1 LAWAK
6 GKPRWRGEIHLSGQ
20 SPSFQGKMMDHTQ
33 KVLEFDKIRGFLSQR
48 ATSPLGREL
57 AQRIVPLRGKD
68 LIERRLDTILQ
79 LKEVAPDFPWGG
91 LLDTRSS
98 LRRLRRRGTFLE
110 PKDLLQILSNLK
122 LCWDLLRFSQGCE
135 KICPE
140 LSSLLKGFHPHK
152 EIISSIER
160 AVEPNGEIT
169 DSASPQLSLI
179 RKRIRV
185 IKGRLKDKLASIM
198 TSSLGRNILQEPFVT
213 LRDGRFVL
221 PVKQEEKGR
230 MKGVIHDR
238 SASGATL
245 FIEPLTA
252 VNMNNQLRELLSEEK
267 GEEERILRELADN
280 LRAKLDELEEELG
293 LLGEIDLLWAAAQ
306 LAIDLKAER
315 PDLGKGGNLKLV
327 QARHPLLILGEKGPV
342 VPLSLTLGENRVLLI
357 TGPNA
362 GGKTVALKTVGLL
375 ALMVQSGLLV
385 PAKAESHFPLFTK
398 IFADI
403 GDEQSIEKSLSSFS
417 SHIQN
422 LVEVL
427 NGVGAHTLSLLDEL
441 GGDTDPKEGS
451 ALGEAVLEALAQR
464 GGMVVATT
472 HHTPLK
478 AFVHQHPLM
487 ENGSMEFDEST
498 LQPTY
503 RFRAQVPGRS
513 YGLEIC
519 RRMGMPQEVTQR
531 AAARL
536 GKGVFRL
543 EGLIADL
550 DRTTRRMKEEQEA
563 WEVKEK
569 EASRLLTLY
578 EERLTGAKEEAK
590 RIREEARREAQTL
603 LSQTNRRVE
612 HLIAEL
618 KGRKAERSA
627 ILQVKRELKQAKEK
641 LSPQLPP
648 LPQEEEIKV
657 GDLVRLG
664 TLSAQGRVQSI
675 LGGGRA
681 NVRVGRANIITPLT
695 ELRRSEEPEEDRPR
709 PGVRYNL
716 PSQVRLE
723 IDLRGQ
729 TAEEAQER
737 IDKYLD
743 EALLAGLERVRII
756 HGKGT
761 GALRRKIASYLEDH
775 PMVKSAR
782 LGELGEGGSGV
793 TVVELKT

>member
-1 LAWAK
+1 
-6 GKPRWRGEIHLSGQ
+6 
-20 SPSFQGKMMDHTQ
+20 M
-33 KVLEFDKIRGFLSQR
+33 
-48 ATSPLGREL
+48 ATPGLVSSTNRLLRL
-57 AQRIVPLRGKD
+57 AQKIVPLRERS
-68 LIERRLDTILQ
+68 LIERRLDTIQQ
-79 LKEVAPDFPWGG
+79 LREVAADFPWGG

-98 LRRLRRRGTFLE
+98 LHHLRRRGTFLD
-110 PKDLLQILSNLK
+110 PNHLLQILSNLK
-122 LCWDLLRFSQGCE
+122 LCWDLLRFSQRCE
-135 KICPE
+135 ELYPE
-140 LSSLLKGFHPHK
+140 LSSLLKRFHPHK
-152 EIISSIER
+152 EIISSIEKTID
-160 AVEPNGEIT
+160 PDGGIT
-169 DSASPQLSLI
+169 DAASPRLSLI
-179 RKRIRV
+179 RKRIRT

-198 TSSLGRNILQEPFVT
+198 ASSLGRKILQEPFVT

-221 PVKQEEKGR
+221 PVKEEERGR

-267 GEEERILRELADN
+267 GEEERILRELADD
-280 LRAKLDELEEELG
+280 LRASLDKLEEELD
-293 LLGEIDLLWAAAQ
+293 LLGEIDLLWAASR
-306 LAIDLKAER
+306 LAMDLRAER
-315 PDLGKGGNLKLV
+315 PSLGEGGDLKLV
-327 QARHPLLILGEKGPV
+327 QARHPLLILREKGPV

-385 PAKAESHFPLFTK
+385 PAKAESRFPLFTK

-422 LVEVL
+422 LVGIL
-427 NGVGAHTLSLLDEL
+427 KGVGAHTLSLLDEL
-441 GGDTDPKEGS
+441 GRDTDPKEGA

-503 RFRAQVPGRS
+503 HFRAKVPGRS

-519 RRMGMPQEVTQR
+519 RRMGMPREVTQR

-536 GKGVFRL
+536 GEGIFRL

-550 DRTTRRMKEEQEA
+550 DRTIRRMKEEEGTL
-563 WEVKEK
+563 EVKER
-569 EASRLLTLY
+569 ETSRLLALY
-578 EERLTGAKEEAK
+578 EERLKGAREEAK
-590 RIREEARREAQTL
+590 AIKEEARREAQAL
-603 LSQTNRRVE
+603 LSQTNRKVE

-618 KGRKAERSA
+618 RVKGAERGT
-627 ILQVKRELKQAKEK
+627 ILQVKRELKQEREK
-641 LSPQLPP
+641 LRSQPPP
-648 LPQEEEIKV
+648 LLSGEEIRV

-664 TLSAQGRVQSI
+664 SLGAQGRVQSL

-681 NVRVGRANIITPLT
+681 NVRVGGTNVITSLA
-695 ELRRSEEPEEDRPR
+695 ELRRAEKEEEREPH

-723 IDLRGQ
+723 IDLRGK
-729 TAEEAQER
+729 TAEEAKER
-737 IDKYLD
+737 IDRYLD
-743 EALLAGLERVRII
+743 EAILAGLEQVRII

-761 GALRRKIASYLEDH
+761 GALRRKITIYLEKH
-775 PMVKSAR
+775 PMVKSTK
-782 LGELGEGGSGV
+782 LGDWGEGGSGV